1 MSCQPSL
8 TSGIFFL
15 EFLAAI
21 LGLLV
26 PVGWLTEF
34 PEFPKQDIGL
44 NAKPCIS
51 TCKMGCNP
59 PGKRNKLRVRIC
71 RVGELFRK
79 LVACD
84 LAVVGQEIVVRPVH
98 AEVVTCHRSEEH

>member
-51 TCKMGCNP
+51 TCKMGFNP

-71 RVGELFRK
+71 RVG
-79 LVACD
+79 D
-84 LAVVGQEIVVRPVH
+84 VGGVRTFEVVRKSILRASFVLRVRVYR
-98 AEVVTCHRSEEH
+98 AFGQIE